1 MLGDTVPVIVGVL
14 SLVILSEL
22 EIPRSVSVLS
32 VGVVGACGVVC
43 TVTLSGG
50 ELPEKFPIAFCV
62 LMVKT

>member
-1 MLGDTVPVIVGVL
+1 VFGDTVPVIEGVL

-50 ELPEKFPIAFCV
+50 ELPEVSPAAFSI
-62 LMVKT
+62 LT